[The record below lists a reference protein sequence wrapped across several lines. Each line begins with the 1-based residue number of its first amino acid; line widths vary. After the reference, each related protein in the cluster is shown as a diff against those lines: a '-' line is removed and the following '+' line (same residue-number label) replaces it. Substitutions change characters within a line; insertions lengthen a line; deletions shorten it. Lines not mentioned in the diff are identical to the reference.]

1 MTIFETQIDPSQ
13 VILEWTTPA
22 AFTII
27 ILGAVVLALC
37 SYVTLPLNKKAA
49 SKDHNPSKAEN
60 IKDAL
65 VHAVIG
71 TLCFIATLTVITNP
85 LSIDKLTQPAFGYAP
100 GERVPLNFTQKDKTH
115 ITDLYRSDIN
125 AAIDNKLEGYNFA
138 DTINTASDERSVL
151 TGGKLEEP
159 VLATKD
165 GTTYTLTPHWNY
177 DNSSHTAKLT
187 VITQEGDH
195 RENK

>member
-37 SYVTLPLNKKAA
+37 SAVTLPLNKKTA
-49 SKDHNPSKAEN
+49 SNTETKSKADD

-65 VHAVIG
+65 VHAVVG
-71 TLCFIATLTVITNP
+71 TLCFIATLAVIVNP
-85 LSIDKLTQPAFGYAP
+85 LSIDKFTQPAFNHTP
-100 GERVPLNFTQKDKTH
+100 GERVPLDFTQSDKTH

-125 AAIDNKLEGYNFA
+125 AAIDNKLNNYTIA
-138 DTINTASDERSVL
+138 DNTEQHSILNGDR
-151 TGGKLEEP
+151 LEEP

-165 GTTYTLTPHWNY
+165 GKTYTLTPEWSYN
-177 DNSSHTAKLT
+177 NSNHTAKLT
-187 VITQEGDH
+187 VTIQEGDN

>member
-1 MTIFETQIDPSQ
+1 MTVFETQIDPSQ

-27 ILGAVVLALC
+27 ILGGIVLALC
-37 SYVTLPLNKKAA
+37 SSITLPRHKKTDSDTAQTSRA
-49 SKDHNPSKAEN
+49 KD

-65 VHAVIG
+65 VHAVVG
-71 TLCFIATLTVITNP
+71 TACFIAVSVVVSNP
-85 LSIDKLTQPAFGYAP
+85 LSIDKFTQPAFGKTP
-100 GERVPLNFTQKDKTH
+100 GERVPLDFTQNDKQH
-115 ITDLYRSDIN
+115 IADMYRNDIN
-125 AAIDNKLEGYNFA
+125 AVVDNKFSDYNF
-138 DTINTASDERSVL
+138 TTSNHNSVV

-165 GTTYTLTPHWNY
+165 GTTYTLIPEWDY

-187 VITQEGDH
+187 VTTQEGDH
-195 RENK
+195 REK

>member
-27 ILGAVVLALC
+27 ILGGIVLALC
-37 SYVTLPLNKKAA
+37 SSITLTRHKKIDSDTAQT
-49 SKDHNPSKAEN
+49 SRTKD

-65 VHAVIG
+65 VHAVVG
-71 TLCFIATLTVITNP
+71 TACFIAVSVIVSNP
-85 LSIDKLTQPAFGYAP
+85 LSIDKFTQPAFGKTP
-100 GERVPLNFTQKDKTH
+100 GERVPLDFTQNDKQH
-115 ITDLYRSDIN
+115 IADMYRNSIN
-125 AAIDNKLEGYNFA
+125 AAINNKFSDYNF
-138 DTINTASDERSVL
+138 TTSDHNSVL
-151 TGGKLEEP
+151 TTGKLEEP

-165 GTTYTLTPHWNY
+165 GKTYTLTPEWSY

-187 VITQEGDH
+187 VTVEEGDH

>member
-37 SYVTLPLNKKAA
+37 SAVTLPLNKKTA
-49 SKDHNPSKAEN
+49 SNTETKSKADD

-65 VHAVIG
+65 VHAVVG
-71 TLCFIATLTVITNP
+71 TFCFIATLTVLVNP
-85 LSIDKLTQPAFGYAP
+85 LSIDKFTQPAFDHTP
-100 GERVPLNFTQKDKTH
+100 GEKLLLDFTQNDKTH

-151 TGGKLEEP
+151 TGGKLTDP
-159 VLATKD
+159 VLVTKN
-165 GTTYTLTPHWNY
+165 GATYTLTPQWNY
-177 DNSSHTAKLT
+177 DSASHTAKLT